1 MSLMY
6 LNRLTVVSIYC
17 LVHICDIWGE
27 SMYNNSTKAFAFTL
41 PILCRMVI
49 LPNEGILVQ
58 VGREQVFGL
67 YEEDFYFWPI
77 EFI

>member
-1 MSLMY
+1 
-6 LNRLTVVSIYC
+6 
-17 LVHICDIWGE
+17 
-27 SMYNNSTKAFAFTL
+27 MYNNSTKAFAFTL